1 MRGGKPRRNIITRRL
16 TRWPPNYWMSS
27 IHRAA
32 LRSSMARVARRRLG
46 KQGDA
51 EVKMPDGRTV
61 IVEFKRGNV
70 SVDQVMRQ
78 ALTYVPGASAA
89 IVGAAGVFGWY
100 VRSDA
105 PWSRRAEG
113 DAIYGDWRVV
123 GDDIWRAAR
132 AASLEGEDNQPHLFD
147 PTDYAA
153 RS

>member
-1 MRGGKPRRNIITRRL
+1 
-16 TRWPPNYWMSS
+16 
-27 IHRAA
+27 
-32 LRSSMARVARRRLG
+32 MARVARHRLG
-46 KQGDA
+46 KQTDA

-61 IVEFKRGNV
+61 IVEFKRGDV
-70 SVDQVMRQ
+70 SEDQVVRR
-78 ALTYVPGASAA
+78 ALTYVHGASAA

-123 GDDIWRAAR
+123 GDDLWRAAR
-132 AASLEGEDNQPHLFD
+132 AASFKDEDNQPHLFD

-153 RS
+153 QS